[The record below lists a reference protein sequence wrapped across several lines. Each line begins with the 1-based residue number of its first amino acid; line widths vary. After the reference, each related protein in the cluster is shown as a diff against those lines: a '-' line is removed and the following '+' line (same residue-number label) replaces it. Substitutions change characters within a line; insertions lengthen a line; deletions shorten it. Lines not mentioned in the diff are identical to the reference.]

1 MGSVKASQD
10 LIPSLKKSTSAQTF
24 EMVYRCLAGLVGG
37 KAETV
42 DVEEGLRGAREQHD
56 RFAHQG
62 CSCDMKS
69 NFTTSKGITFLRKT

>member
-1 MGSVKASQD
+1 MGCWPLAA
-10 LIPSLKKSTSAQTF
+10 TSS
-24 EMVYRCLAGLVGG
+24 VGG

-69 NFTTSKGITFLRKT
+69 YFTTSKGITFLRKT